1 VQLHPVEPEPGRDRL
16 HGNNDES
23 MFADITQLIYD
34 NTDVEGVLILDAQ
47 VADMFAESQ
56 YSHPSQR
63 RHSSFGALDAAHQG
77 NRAGETSFCKEVGVS
92 LRPSKEPTAM
102 KLQQRLASA
111 VLHELLSQYPAGV
124 IFRREKDAP
133 LLDQRI
139 YGKEQEGGQKHV
151 ATGTL
156 DARESLFEY
165 LRGPL
170 QIIMAPMWA
179 ASHHDGPPCTISW
192 TRGRVRSFEE
202 DDVALLSAFCNS
214 AVANLAQRD
223 AILTMQTK
231 SKFMESISH
240 ELRSPIHGI
249 LVSAE
254 LLDTQ
259 NLDEETRSLLS
270 NIQLSGATLLDTM
283 NQLLVCT
290 EMGSKESIQLQDGG
304 IATTIDGDMTNG
316 MSQINLGALVEEVV
330 DAISLGYTVKAAH
343 GRDLEMKRKGLPF
356 ERALNNAIAP
366 IVTAVAIH
374 REAAESVRA
383 PVGVLRRLL
392 MILFSNAL
400 SYTSKGRIE
409 VELCLVAKA
418 DETSGREIQLIVRD
432 SGRGI
437 SQRYQELGMFLPFSQ
452 ENASSSGL
460 GLGLSI
466 ADRFVRKFGGTID
479 VESKEGIGTTMQV
492 TLRFS
497 SLLALEIGP
506 GTSNLYLPTVL
517 RGYTKGCRVCLIPSE
532 QPSSP
537 SEALAKPRSMILP
550 IMRSRGLWKSPC
562 QTISA
567 YTWWENWILP
577 RPFWRSIVVKFSFQA
592 LKIPRLASSK
602 SKHRMYSLTWATSQ
616 PCQHHAQNIST
627 NCRGCHR
634 ACIWHRSR
642 S

>member
-1 VQLHPVEPEPGRDRL
+1 
-16 HGNNDES
+16 
-23 MFADITQLIYD
+23 
-34 NTDVEGVLILDAQ
+34 
-47 VADMFAESQ
+47 
-56 YSHPSQR
+56 
-63 RHSSFGALDAAHQG
+63 
-77 NRAGETSFCKEVGVS
+77 
-92 LRPSKEPTAM
+92 
-102 KLQQRLASA
+102 
-111 VLHELLSQYPAGV
+111 
-124 IFRREKDAP
+124 
-133 LLDQRI
+133 
-139 YGKEQEGGQKHV
+139 
-151 ATGTL
+151 
-156 DARESLFEY
+156 
-165 LRGPL
+165 
-170 QIIMAPMWA
+170 
-179 ASHHDGPPCTISW
+179 
-192 TRGRVRSFEE
+192 VRSFEE

-432 SGRGI
+432 SGRNI
-437 SQRYQELGMFLPFSQ
+437 AEVSRVRHVLAFLTGECEF
-452 ENASSSGL
+452 
-460 GLGLSI
+460 
-466 ADRFVRKFGGTID
+466 
-479 VESKEGIGTTMQV
+479 
-492 TLRFS
+492 
-497 SLLALEIGP
+497 
-506 GTSNLYLPTVL
+506 
-517 RGYTKGCRVCLIPSE
+517 
-532 QPSSP
+532 
-537 SEALAKPRSMILP
+537 
-550 IMRSRGLWKSPC
+550 
-562 QTISA
+562 
-567 YTWWENWILP
+567 
-577 RPFWRSIVVKFSFQA
+577 
-592 LKIPRLASSK
+592 
-602 SKHRMYSLTWATSQ
+602 
-616 PCQHHAQNIST
+616 
-627 NCRGCHR
+627 
-634 ACIWHRSR
+634 IWSR
-642 S
+642 SWLEHC